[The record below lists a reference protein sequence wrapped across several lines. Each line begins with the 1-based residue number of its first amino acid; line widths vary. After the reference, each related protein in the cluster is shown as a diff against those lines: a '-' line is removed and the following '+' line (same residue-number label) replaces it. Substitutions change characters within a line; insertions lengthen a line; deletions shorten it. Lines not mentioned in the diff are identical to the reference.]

1 MKEKLLATVV
11 ASFMLAGCQQ
21 PKSVIT
27 APYVPPEKTSQ
38 NVSIVRA
45 QQYQLWDEKVINTR
59 TPLPADTIYANS
71 TRLSLDWDGDAIELL
86 AQLARQR
93 GLQFNYSGVH
103 LPLPLNIHVRDMTFQ
118 NLLRIVESQISWR
131 ATLHQYPGLLR
142 VEFMPVKAPPGA
154 ADETFRYR
162 AVLFVCRRIC
172 DGRRQRT
179 VNTTGYGTLS
189 GHQQ

>member
-1 MKEKLLATVV
+1 MIEKLLATVV

-38 NVSIVRA
+38 NVSVVRA
-45 QQYQLWDEKVINTR
+45 QQYQLWDEKVINIR

-71 TRLSLDWDGDAIELL
+71 TRLSLYWDGDAIELL

-118 NLLRIVESQISWR
+118 NLLRLVESQISWR
-131 ATLHQYPGLLR
+131 ATLHQYPGLLQ
-142 VEFMPVKAPPGA
+142 VEFMPVKATPG
-154 ADETFRYR
+154 
-162 AVLFVCRRIC
+162 
-172 DGRRQRT
+172 GRR
-179 VNTTGYGTLS
+179 
-189 GHQQ
+189 

>member
-118 NLLRIVESQISWR
+118 NLLRLVESQISWR
-131 ATLHQYPGLLR
+131 ATLHQYPGLLQ
-142 VEFMPVKAPPGA
+142 VEFMPVKATPG
-154 ADETFRYR
+154 
-162 AVLFVCRRIC
+162 
-172 DGRRQRT
+172 GRR
-179 VNTTGYGTLS
+179 
-189 GHQQ
+189 